1 MTTAATSVFPVSF
14 DMDITPISH
23 ASKDLPASQTP
34 IVSKVPDD
42 VSMCTPHPG
51 IPLEMPV
58 VEAVA
63 CRRRALRKTRRFG
76 ERRSEAP
83 FARRRLV
90 YEAEREE

>member
-1 MTTAATSVFPVSF
+1 MTTAATSRFLVSS
-14 DMDITPISH
+14 DMDITPVSQ
-23 ASKDLPASQTP
+23 ASRDFPVPQTP

-42 VSMCTPHPG
+42 VPMCTPHPE

-63 CRRRALRKTRRFG
+63 CRRRAMRKTRRFG
-76 ERRSEAP
+76 GRRSEAP